1 MLLNHLVAVDVNNKA
16 ARHTYHIIIQGWGG
30 TEGGRGC
37 KKVERSLTTND
48 DANNCVRT
56 AAAVFRWMDGGC
68 GRGQATNLDF

>member
-30 TEGGRGC
+30 IEGGGS